1 MSFDFTNIAIAP
13 AIMTGIGLFFGI
25 ILAIASRAFRVKE
38 DPRLQKT
45 EEMLPGTNCGA
56 CGEPGCAPFAEALI
70 KGDVQPSQ
78 CTICDQDAID
88 AIAEFLGVDAGE
100 QEKRVA
106 RLHCAGGQAQAFQ
119 IAEYRGFEGCRAAAV
134 VSGGGK
140 GCSWGCLGLADC
152 EVACTFDAIHMNAN
166 GLPTVDIDGCT
177 ACGDCVD
184 ACPRDLFEIVPLS
197 QKIFVQCKTPLDGDA
212 AIALCS
218 VACDA
223 CGRCAADA
231 TPGLIEMRDNLPHID
246 IASGLPATPAAVS
259 RCPTGAIQWIE
270 GEQFREQESHL
281 TDEVRRYAQL

>member
-1 MSFDFTNIAIAP
+1 MSIDFTNLATAP

-25 ILAIASRAFRVKE
+25 ILAVASKVFRVEE

-70 KGDVQPSQ
+70 RGDVQPSQ
-78 CTICDQDAID
+78 CTVCDQDAIE
-88 AIAEFLGVDAGE
+88 AIAEFLGVEAGE

-166 GLPTVDIDGCT
+166 GLPTVDIDTCT

-197 QKIFVQCKTPLDGDA
+197 QKIFVQCNNPLAGDVTT
-212 AIALCS
+212 ALCS

-231 TPGLIEMRDNLPHID
+231 TPGLIEMRDNLPYID
-246 IASGLPATPAAVS
+246 VASGLAATPAAVS
-259 RCPTGAIQWIE
+259 RCPTGAIQWLE
-270 GEQFREQESHL
+270 GQQFQEQESIV
-281 TDEVRRYAQL
+281 TEEERRYAQL